1 MTSSLFF
8 FQRKYDAQLRLN
20 SINEHSFSSLFKIP
34 ISVTFFEQGS
44 EREIHDFSFSFI
56 NCNSYSLSLPPSL
69 SSVLMIHFHNLQSH
83 FVLSSRDLLGQ
94 IFWNASSRR
103 REYFSFFLLT
113 TRGDPKW

>member
-56 NCNSYSLSLPPSL
+56 NCNSYSLSLPPLSL
-69 SSVLMIHFHNLQSH
+69 FSADVSFSQLTISFRA
-83 FVLSSRDLLGQ
+83 FFSRFTWSDFLE
-94 IFWNASSRR
+94 
-103 REYFSFFLLT
+103 RE
-113 TRGDPKW
+113 